1 MRPGVQRGC
10 RPARVTKA
18 SGVTGA
24 SRESGAWDYLIVTA
38 SNASQALAYEAQL
51 RLRQQ
56 LDLLP
61 RVRRVEVVADLEGK
75 RIGSG
80 GSTVYAI
87 AQVLNFER
95 PAAPPDFQDTP
106 AVTAILRDLRIL
118 IIHAG
123 GDSRRLPAYGPCG
136 KIFVP
141 VPGESQTGLAMTLFD
156 RLAPAFLD
164 LPEGLP
170 GQGQI
175 VVAAGDALIQFDA
188 SSARFPDRGI
198 TALACYAEPEEASRH
213 GVFCLEVGH
222 AIALYLQKPSL
233 ADQQAASAINRF
245 GKTALDVGIMSLD
258 AAAAAVLL
266 RTFGSTPV
274 LDRGVDLYREIC
286 CAMGSAATLDQYVKS
301 ARASGSNWSD
311 EMLAEVFPALR
322 EIPFHV
328 QVLPHCGFLH
338 FGSTRQL
345 VASGLALAMHDHG
358 VAPAITTLPVNNSV
372 SAGGSIAG
380 PDSWVEGCRISAPL
394 NLAGRNVMVGVDI
407 CEPLSLPREACLDV
421 LPGRDRGGAAIWFA
435 RCYGIDDTFK
445 DTVSKGARFCGLPL
459 AEWIAAVGADPR
471 DIWPSTVD
479 PPDRSLWN
487 ARVFPAE
494 TAADGFR
501 NWLWMWAPESATA
514 AQKQAWLSA
523 DRYSAAES
531 ALLADQQAFHERRH
545 AIRADEIQRSLS
557 HLFSRESAFASK
569 DLAFALAHSPDPSS
583 LVAQAL
589 ELAESYRGA
598 SRGGLDDFTFCRV
611 LYSLASAVR
620 EAAENSALDLR
631 SLVPEQASATAFR
644 HLNDTILRSSM
655 NAGQRPRNVL
665 RADETIW
672 GRGPA
677 RLELGGGWTDTP
689 PYTLEH
695 GGEVINTAV
704 NLNGQ
709 PPIHCYCRVIDNP
722 VVRLSSIDGGT
733 HLEITSLADLLDYR
747 RPGDPFALAKAALA
761 ISGFSPEMA
770 SWPDGSGLREMLT
783 EFGGGIELTTLVGIP
798 KGSGLGTSSILGAVI
813 MAVIRRMLGRP
824 PNQRELFHDVLRL
837 EQALTTGGGWQDQIG
852 GGVGGTK
859 ITITARGMF
868 PDPRIHYV
876 PSDVLDPK
884 ENGGATLLY
893 YTGLTRLAKNILQQI
908 VGGYLNRDRAIM
920 AALAEEHQVARNIA
934 DAMSRKDAAAFG
946 HLVDVAWELQ
956 KRLCGTVTN
965 ETIEDLLRKVRPRVH
980 GMRISGAGSGGF
992 LIMIAKSP
1000 QDAAEVRAML
1010 EREPLNQRARFF
1022 DFEINHKG
1030 IEVTTC

>member
-1 MRPGVQRGC
+1 MGTGGEPGC
-10 RPARVTKA
+10 RRGRVTKSVPVNRV
-18 SGVTGA
+18 SGV
-24 SRESGAWDYLIVTA
+24 WDYLIVTA
-38 SNASQALAYEAQL
+38 SNASQAQAYEAQL
-51 RLRQQ
+51 RLRRQ

-61 RVRRVEVVADLEGK
+61 RVRRVEVVADFEDK

-80 GSTVYAI
+80 GSTAYAI

-95 PAAPPDFQDTP
+95 PAAPVDSQDTET
-106 AVTAILRDLRIL
+106 VTAILRDLRIL
-118 IIHAG
+118 IVHAG

-188 SSARFPDRGI
+188 STVRFPDEGM
-198 TALACYAEPEEASRH
+198 TALACYAAPEEASRH
-213 GVFCLEVGH
+213 GVFCLEAGH
-222 AIALYLQKPSL
+222 AITLYLQKPSL
-233 ADQQAASAINRF
+233 DEQQASGAINRF

-258 AAAAAVLL
+258 AATAAVLL
-266 RTFGSTPV
+266 RTFCSAP
-274 LDRGVDLYREIC
+274 LLSRGVDLYREIC
-286 CAMGSAATLDQYVKS
+286 CAMGSAATVGHYVRS
-301 ARASGSNWSD
+301 AHASGSAWSG
-311 EMLAEVFPALR
+311 EMLAEVFPALL

-328 QVLPHCGFLH
+328 QVVPHCGFLH

-345 VASGLALAMHDHG
+345 VASGLALAMHDQG
-358 VAPAITTLPVNNSV
+358 IAPAVTTLPVNNTLGD
-372 SAGGSIAG
+372 GGSIAG

-394 NLAGRNVMVGVDI
+394 ELAGRNVVAGVDI
-407 CEPLSLPREACLDV
+407 REPLSLPREACLDI
-421 LPGRDRGGAAIWFA
+421 LCGRDRAGAEVWFV

-445 DTVSKGARFCGLPL
+445 DALSKGARFCGRPL
-459 AEWIAAVGADPR
+459 AQWIADAGADPR
-471 DIWPSTVD
+471 EIWPETVD
-479 PPDRSLWN
+479 PPERSLWN

-494 TAADGFR
+494 TADDGIR
-501 NWLWMWAPESATA
+501 NWLWMWTPESATA
-514 AQKQAWLSA
+514 AQKQAFLSA
-523 DRYSAAES
+523 DRYSAAEI
-531 ALLADQQAFHERRH
+531 AVLADQEAFHARRH
-545 AIRADEIQRSLS
+545 AIRADEIRRSLS
-557 HLFSRESAFASK
+557 HLFSRDSTFASK
-569 DLAFALAHSPDPSS
+569 DLAFAIAHAPDPPS
-583 LVAQAL
+583 LVAGVL
-589 ELAESYRGA
+589 ELAKSYRGA
-598 SRGGLDDFTFCRV
+598 SPVGSLDDFTFCRV
-611 LYSLASAVR
+611 LHSLASAIEEVV
-620 EAAENSALDLR
+620 EDGGLDLR
-631 SLVPEQASATAFR
+631 SLVPEQSRATAFR

-655 NAGQRPRNVL
+655 SPGGRPRNVL

-709 PPIHCYCRVIDNP
+709 PPIHCYCRVIEEP
-722 VVRLSSIDGGT
+722 VIRLSSIDGGT
-733 HLEITSLADLLDYR
+733 HIEISSLEDLLDYR
-747 RPGDPFALAKAALA
+747 RPGDRFALAKAALA

-770 SWPDGSGLREMLT
+770 SWPGGADLREMLT

-859 ITITARGMF
+859 ITSTARGMF

-876 PSDVLDPK
+876 PSDVLDPI
-884 ENGGATLLY
+884 ENGRATLLY
-893 YTGLTRLAKNILQQI
+893 YTGLTRLAKNILQEI

-920 AALAEEHQVARNIA
+920 SALAEEHQVARNIA

-946 HLVDVAWELQ
+946 RFIDVAWDLQ

-965 ETIEDLLRKVRPRVH
+965 DTIESLLRKVRPRVH

-992 LIMIAKSP
+992 LFMIAKSP
-1000 QDAAEVRAML
+1000 RDAAEVRAML
-1010 EREPLNQRARFF
+1010 EREPLNQRSRFF

>member
-1 MRPGVQRGC
+1 VNRAPGV
-10 RPARVTKA
+10 
-18 SGVTGA
+18 
-24 SRESGAWDYLIVTA
+24 WDYLIVTA
-38 SNASQALAYEAQL
+38 SNHSQALAYEAQL
-51 RLRQQ
+51 RLRQR

-61 RVRRVEVVADLEGK
+61 RVRRVEVVADFEDK

-80 GSTVYAI
+80 GSTAYAI

-95 PAAPPDFQDTP
+95 PATPADFQDTA

-188 SSARFPDRGI
+188 SSVRFPDRGM
-198 TALACYAEPEEASRH
+198 TALACYATPEEASRH
-213 GVFCLEVGH
+213 GVFCLEAGH
-222 AIALYLQKPSL
+222 TITLYLQKPSL
-233 ADQQAASAINRF
+233 AEQQASGAINRF
-245 GKTALDVGIMSLD
+245 GKTPLDVGVMSLD
-258 AAAAAVLL
+258 AATAAILL
-266 RTFGSTPV
+266 RTFGSAT
-274 LDRGVDLYREIC
+274 LLSRGVDLYREIC
-286 CAMGSAATLDQYVKS
+286 CAMGSAATLDRYVKS

-328 QVLPHCGFLH
+328 QLLPQCGFLH

-345 VASGLALAMHDHG
+345 VASGLALAIHDG
-358 VAPAITTLPVNNSV
+358 IAPAITTLAVNNALAS
-372 SAGGSIAG
+372 GGSITG
-380 PDSWVEGCRISAPL
+380 LDSWVEGCRISAPL
-394 NLAGRNVMVGVDI
+394 DLGARNVVVGVDI
-407 CEPLSLPREACLDV
+407 REPLSLPREACLDV
-421 LPGRDRGGAAIWFA
+421 LHGCDRAGAGIWFV

-445 DTVSKGARFCGLPL
+445 DAVSQGARFCGLPL
-459 AEWIAAVGADPR
+459 AEWIATVGADPR

-494 TAADGFR
+494 TAAVGFR
-501 NWLWMWAPESATA
+501 NWLWMWTPESATA
-514 AQKQAWLSA
+514 AQKQAYLSA
-523 DRYSAAES
+523 DRYSAAEC
-531 ALLADQQAFHERRH
+531 ALLADHPAFHARRH
-545 AIRADEIQRSLS
+545 AIRADEIERSLG
-557 HLFSRESAFASK
+557 HLFSKGSTFASK
-569 DLAFALAHSPDPSS
+569 DLAFAIAHSPDPLS
-583 LVAQAL
+583 LVARAL
-589 ELAESYRGA
+589 ELAQTYKGS
-598 SRGGLDDFTFCRV
+598 LDDFTVCRV
-611 LYSLASAVR
+611 LHSLESAVR
-620 EAAENSALDLR
+620 EVAQSSSLDLR
-631 SLVPEQASATAFR
+631 NLIPEQTCA
-644 HLNDTILRSSM
+644 ILRSSLS
-655 NAGQRPRNVL
+655 AVERPRSVL
-665 RADETIW
+665 RAGETIW

-709 PPIHCYCRVIDNP
+709 PPIHCYCRAIEVPVI
-722 VVRLSSIDGGT
+722 RLNSIDGGA
-733 HLEITSLADLLDYR
+733 HIEITSLADLLDYR
-747 RPGDPFALAKAALA
+747 RPGDRFAPAKAALA

-770 SWPDGSGLREMLT
+770 SWPDGAGLREMLT
-783 EFGGGIELTTLVGIP
+783 EFGGGIELTTLVAIP
-798 KGSGLGTSSILGAVI
+798 EASGLGGSSILGAPI

-824 PNQRELFHDVLRL
+824 PNQRELFYDVWRL
-837 EQALTTGGGWQDQIG
+837 EQALATGSGWQDQIG
-852 GGVGGTK
+852 GSVGGTK
-859 ITITARGMF
+859 ITNTAPGMF
-868 PDPRIHYV
+868 PDPRIHCV

-893 YTGLTRLAKNILQQI
+893 YTGLTGRANNILQQI
-908 VGGYLNRDRAIM
+908 VDGYLNRDRGIM
-920 AALAEEHQVARNIA
+920 AALAEERQVARDIA
-934 DAMSRKDAAAFG
+934 DAMSRNDAAAFG
-946 HLVDVAWELQ
+946 HFVDVAQELQ

-965 ETIEDLLRKVRPRVH
+965 EAIEDLLRKVRPRVH
-980 GMRISGAGSGGF
+980 GVRISGACDGGF
-992 LIMIAKSP
+992 LFMIAKSP
-1000 QDAAEVRAML
+1000 RDAAEVRSML
-1010 EREPLNQRARFF
+1010 EREPLNERSCFF
-1022 DFEINHKG
+1022 DLEINHKG
-1030 IEVTTC
+1030 IQVTTF